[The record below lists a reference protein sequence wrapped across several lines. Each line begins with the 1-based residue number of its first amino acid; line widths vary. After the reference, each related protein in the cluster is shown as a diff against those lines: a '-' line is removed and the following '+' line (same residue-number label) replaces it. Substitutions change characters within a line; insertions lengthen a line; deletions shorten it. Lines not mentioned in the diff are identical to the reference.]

1 MNSFR
6 IIKKINELV
15 YQFDLFAF
23 MKIHNVISVIHL
35 KQIHTNLYARE
46 IFSSIFIIINNE
58 KHYVI
63 KKILR
68 KKNEIDKMNIE
79 LNEKIMMKL
88 HDNSIEK

>member
-15 YQFDLFAF
+15 YQFNLLAF
-23 MKIHNVISVIHL
+23 MKIHNVISIIHL
-35 KQIHTNLYARE
+35 KQAHTNFYVRE
-46 IFSSIFIIINNE
+46 ISSLIFIIINE
-58 KHYVI
+58 KKHYVI